1 MKLYC
6 DNCFTVIPKL
16 IEEGIKVDAVI
27 CDPPYNISQEK
38 WDTNFDIEQIA
49 YLLQD
54 ICKENANII
63 IF

>member
-1 MKLYC
+1 M
-6 DNCFTVIPKL
+6 IPKL

-27 CDPPYNISQEK
+27 CDPPYNIGQEK

-63 IF
+63 IFQG